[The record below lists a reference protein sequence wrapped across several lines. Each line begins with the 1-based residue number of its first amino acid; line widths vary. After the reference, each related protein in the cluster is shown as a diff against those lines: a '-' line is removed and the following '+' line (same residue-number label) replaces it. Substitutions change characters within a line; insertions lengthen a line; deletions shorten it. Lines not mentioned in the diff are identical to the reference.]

1 VNATILDDLTGFIR
15 ARIDAASRDK
25 VLYDRNNARLNSQIL
40 QGEINMGT
48 AVLAWLVKARQGEVA
63 AADEEDEEDTVAGE

>member
-1 VNATILDDLTGFIR
+1 MNATILDDLTGFIR
-15 ARIDAASRDK
+15 ARMDAAARDK

-48 AVLAWLVKARQGEVA
+48 AVLAWLEKARQGETA
-63 AADEEDEEDTVAGE
+63 AADDEEDDTDTPE